1 MGDASHHCWLYA
13 FSAFSLTITIHYE
26 PLLAIINGVNP
37 MPESPSQW
45 LSVTGGH
52 AKHHPY
58 PISKISRIV
67 YGIGYIALFGRCICL
82 LVYPSIHPSVRPSVR
97 PSIHP
102 SINHLSVLSVYPSI
116 NISTVLIYLSRFT
129 GILYYVYAIYVL
141 FDVLIRVW
149 HLNLEPLRCKETST

>member
-82 LVYPSIHPSVRPSVR
+82 LVYPSIHPSVRPS
-97 PSIHP
+97 IHP
-102 SINHLSVLSVYPSI
+102 SIHQSSISLSVYPSI

>member
-82 LVYPSIHPSVRPSVR
+82 LVYPSIHPSVRPSVH
-97 PSIHP
+97 PSIHQS
-102 SINHLSVLSVYPSI
+102 SISLSVYPSI

>member
-82 LVYPSIHPSVRPSVR
+82 LVYPSIHPSVRPS
-97 PSIHP
+97 IHP
-102 SINHLSVLSVYPSI
+102 SINHLSVYQSIHLS
-116 NISTVLIYLSRFT
+116 IYLQYLST
-129 GILYYVYAIYVL
+129 YLDLQEYYIMSMQFMSCLMFWSV
-141 FDVLIRVW
+141 FDIW
-149 HLNLEPLRCKETST
+149 IWNL